1 MLFER
6 AFTVSEV
13 SDLRILIQKIIDL
26 DLGEIYYML
35 RPDSSCML
43 SSLPN
48 IELAIFRLSKALIG

>member
-26 DLGEIYYML
+26 DLGEIYYMR
-35 RPDSSCML
+35 RPDSSWML
-43 SSLPN
+43 SSIPN
-48 IELAIFRLSKALIG
+48 IELAIFQLSKALIG